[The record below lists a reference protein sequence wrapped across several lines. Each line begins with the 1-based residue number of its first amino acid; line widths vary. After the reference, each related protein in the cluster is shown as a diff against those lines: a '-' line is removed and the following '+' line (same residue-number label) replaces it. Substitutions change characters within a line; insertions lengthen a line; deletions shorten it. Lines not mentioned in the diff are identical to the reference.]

1 MYMKTNLVLIN
12 QNTRFNSDFYQE
24 GEGFGQVQQKVK
36 SHSFMKILDNTESF
50 MINSGK
56 IHMYQKDVS
65 GQNAIDCAFYMNA
78 IFCIR
83 AFVETLL
90 ILTDDVTF

>member
-1 MYMKTNLVLIN
+1 M
-12 QNTRFNSDFYQE
+12 
-24 GEGFGQVQQKVK
+24 QQKVK

>member
-1 MYMKTNLVLIN
+1 
-12 QNTRFNSDFYQE
+12 
-24 GEGFGQVQQKVK
+24 
-36 SHSFMKILDNTESF
+36 MKILDNTESF

-65 GQNAIDCAFYMNA
+65 GQNAIDCAFNMNA

-90 ILTDDVTF
+90 ILTEDVSFQNCFDKALLLMINRGMDVKDLVNSELLYVSIWKD